1 MTDEMDWKSQQ
12 LDMAREM
19 IGEGQQA
26 LQQGDPESAD
36 TAAQEALALVDM
48 AEAEGGGPRTRRLR
62 IRALN
67 DRGLFAQQRD
77 DMAAARSLHGRASE
91 LLEQVDEI
99 DDEEFETTAAA
110 VHLNLGQV
118 ALMDNDYAEAR
129 DATERALELVEHLR
143 ERSAEGSGSLA
154 LGVYQNKTA
163 VESFTEN
170 FDAAVEAADDA
181 LELAETLADRGNP
194 AALGQVARIC
204 QQLSVRLFEDGQD
217 GRALEWGRRA
227 ESLAERTYNHVGEQA
242 LHLYVV
248 SQINLISYYEQL
260 RKFADAEDC
269 LWKAIEVAGPDPEIV
284 ERGEAF
290 YEHCRKQADKRLE
303 EGNLPRDEVEMGYE
317 DLQDVME
324 DAGLA

>member
-1 MTDEMDWKSQQ
+1 MTDEMDWKAQQ

-26 LQQGDPESAD
+26 FQQGDPQSAD
-36 TAAQEALALVDM
+36 TAAQEALALLDM

-67 DRGLFAQQRD
+67 DRGLFAQQREE
-77 DMAAARSLHGRASE
+77 MAAARSLHGRASD
-91 LLEQVDEI
+91 LLEQVDDL
-99 DDEEFETTAAA
+99 DDEDFETTAAA

-118 ALMDNDYAEAR
+118 ALMDNDYAQAR
-129 DATERALELVEHLR
+129 EATERALELVEHLR

-170 FDAAVEAADDA
+170 FDAAIEAAEDA
-181 LELAETLADRGNP
+181 LELAESLADRGNP

-204 QQLSVRLFEDGQD
+204 QQLSVRLFEDGQHE
-217 GRALEWGRRA
+217 RALDWGSRA
-227 ESLAERTYNHVGEQA
+227 ESLSERTYNHVGEQA

-260 RKFADAEDC
+260 RRFADAEDC
-269 LWKAIEVAGPDPEIV
+269 LWKAIEVAGADPEIL

-290 YEHCRKQADKRLE
+290 YEHCRKQADERLE

-317 DLQDVME
+317 DLQDVIE
-324 DAGLA
+324 DTGLA